1 MSQKIVS
8 PEYLGQALRAERH
21 KKGLTQKA
29 VGNSV
34 GIEQHTISKIEKGNP
49 GAELGTLFRVLAAL
63 DLELVVQQRLKPL
76 DESKGDSW

>member
-1 MSQKIVS
+1 MSLKIVS
-8 PEYLGQALRAERH
+8 PESLGQVLRAERQ
-21 KKGLTQKA
+21 KKGLTQKL

-63 DLELVVQQRLKPL
+63 DLELVVQPRVKPL
-76 DESKGDSW
+76 DESKGDIW

>member
-1 MSQKIVS
+1 MSLKIVS
-8 PEYLGQALRAERH
+8 PESLGQVLRAERQ
-21 KKGLTQKA
+21 KKGLTQKL

-63 DLELVVQQRLKPL
+63 DLELVVQQRLRPL
-76 DESKGDSW
+76 DEGKGDTW